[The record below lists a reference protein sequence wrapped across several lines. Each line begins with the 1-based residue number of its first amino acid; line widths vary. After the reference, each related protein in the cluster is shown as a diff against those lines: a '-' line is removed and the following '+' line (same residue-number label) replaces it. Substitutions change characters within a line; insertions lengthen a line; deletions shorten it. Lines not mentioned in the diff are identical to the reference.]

1 MIISKKKFERM
12 VEEECAKRMIVAD
25 KQRWQDERLDRIAMS
40 MDTQFTKVWEHIGKL
55 EETLRDMNSNKHKC
69 CDEKLPMMFRF

>member
-12 VEEECAKRMIVAD
+12 VNEEVEKRLFEIYKERD
-25 KQRWQDERLDRIAMS
+25 SNERLDRICMS